1 MVVDDKS
8 IKKFLQ
14 HESLL
19 ENQILQENWSSDT
32 YKF

>member
-14 HESLL
+14 HESFL